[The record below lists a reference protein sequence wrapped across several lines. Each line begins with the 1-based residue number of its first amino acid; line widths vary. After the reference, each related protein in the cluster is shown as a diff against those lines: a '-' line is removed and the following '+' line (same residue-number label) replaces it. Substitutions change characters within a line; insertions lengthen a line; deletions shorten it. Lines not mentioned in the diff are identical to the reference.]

1 MRAASTKHIDFMGRF
16 ACRRYIGLMSERLPI
31 VAEQMFSLLCGEA
44 GVICNK
50 SANDDSAG
58 WDYIIHLPTDPNDVR
73 PKDEQPGSESAFVQV
88 KSTYTAPLT
97 VQLKLSNA
105 LRMAKERQPYFIV
118 LVVGGREAR
127 RIYARHFWAAEIEN
141 TLRRVRLAEV
151 SGHRDRLNRR
161 KLTLSFS
168 GEDDHT
174 ENLLPWI
181 QSTIRAVRGDYREAK
196 AAIAESV
203 GYGKD
208 GTRISVTL
216 KASPDEIIDWELGL
230 RPTPAVSSFKLTR
243 ERFGIELP
251 DPRIPEDAK
260 VSIEPNGQACL
271 ITLVNRSE
279 GGTITFAGK
288 LFTSALAL
296 ALPSHRPWRA
306 DFGCLAL
313 ISRAGELRGG
323 LSLDFGER
331 VSAPVLLDRLTLAS
345 WTGVST
351 VSGTLFADGE
361 RSEIGTLSLSDRPV
375 DVEGWKE
382 VASWASTLRTISDR
396 HPGSDPR
403 ISIDDLM
410 KSGVWL
416 KRFHRLFAG
425 GSLRIEHNPNPDDDP
440 THAIIYRLRC
450 NVGTWSFFAFIRRD
464 VAVDTVKDGMRTLYL
479 KPAELLEAFVMEGSW
494 ASNVER
500 ILPAYERHVRTMG
513 DPTYFWEMGDMEEWI
528 AKMSAENE
536 AAPEQHISPQSQL

>member
-1 MRAASTKHIDFMGRF
+1 
-16 ACRRYIGLMSERLPI
+16 MSERLPI
-31 VAEQMFSLLCGEA
+31 IAEQIFALLCGEA

-58 WDYIIHLPTDPNDVR
+58 WDYIIHLPTDPTDTR

-88 KSTYTAPLT
+88 KSTYAAPLV

-161 KLTLSFS
+161 KLTLSLS
-168 GEDDHT
+168 DKDDHT
-174 ENLLPWI
+174 EDLLPWI

-196 AAIAESV
+196 AAITESV
-203 GYGKD
+203 GYEKD

-216 KASPDEIIDWELGL
+216 KASSDEIIDWELGL
-230 RPTPAVSSFKLTR
+230 RATPAVSSFKLTR

-251 DPRIPEDAK
+251 HPRITRDAK
-260 VSIEPNGQACL
+260 ISIEPNGQACL
-271 ITLVNRSE
+271 VTLVNRGE
-279 GGTITFAGK
+279 GGTVTLTGK
-288 LFTSALAL
+288 LFTSALAP
-296 ALPSHRPWRA
+296 ALPGHRPWRA

-313 ISRAGELRGG
+313 IWRAGELRGG

-331 VSAPVLLDRLTLAS
+331 VSAPLLLDRLTLAS
-345 WTGVST
+345 WSGAGA

-361 RSEIGTLSLSDRPV
+361 RTEIGTLNLSDRPV

-382 VASWASTLRTISDR
+382 VASWVGTLRAISDR

-403 ISIDDLM
+403 ISIDDVM
-410 KSGVWL
+410 QSGVWL
-416 KRFHRLFAG
+416 KRFHGLFAG
-425 GSLRIEHNPNPDDDP
+425 GSLRIEHNPTPNDDP

-450 NVGTWSFFAFIRRD
+450 DVGAWSFFAFVRRD
-464 VAVDTVKDGMRTLYL
+464 VAVDTVKNGMRTLYI

-500 ILPAYERHVRTMG
+500 ILPAYERHVRAMG

-528 AKMSAENE
+528 AQISAERE
-536 AAPEQHISPQSQL
+536 AEPEHTISRSSPRR